1 MFDKILNRFLKYI
14 SFDTQSDDSTNTH
27 PSTEKQKVL
36 GLYLVDELKSLGID
50 NAYMDEYGYVYAK
63 IKGTKDTKTTVGLI
77 AHMDTALEFPGQ
89 VLNPNIINNYQGED
103 IVLKNGINLN
113 TKDFPQLKN
122 CINHTLVTTDGT
134 TLLGADDKA
143 GIAII
148 ISTLDEL
155 LNGNYS
161 YPNLFIAFTPDEEIG
176 EGTEKFNY
184 DYFKADFAYT
194 LDGGPISVINYEN
207 FNAASANI
215 TFTGKSI
222 HPGSAYGKMVNS
234 QLLAMEFQSMLP
246 NIRPENTNNYDGFN
260 HLSSIEGSVS
270 ETKASYI
277 IRNHDKTLFENQIKE
292 FIEITNAL
300 NEKYGYNAV
309 ETKITYSYQ
318 NMKEKVNEKPYVLE
332 YPVEAL
338 KSLGYTPTFIPIRGG
353 TDGARLS
360 FNGIVCPNLGT
371 GGDSCHGPYEYVS
384 VNDMENMVKIVIKM
398 LDIIK

>member
-1 MFDKILNRFLKYI
+1 
-14 SFDTQSDDSTNTH
+14 
-27 PSTEKQKVL
+27 
-36 GLYLVDELKSLGID
+36 
-50 NAYMDEYGYVYAK
+50 
-63 IKGTKDTKTTVGLI
+63 
-77 AHMDTALEFPGQ
+77 
-89 VLNPNIINNYQGED
+89 
-103 IVLKNGINLN
+103 
-113 TKDFPQLKN
+113 
-122 CINHTLVTTDGT
+122 
-134 TLLGADDKA
+134 
-143 GIAII
+143 
-148 ISTLDEL
+148 
-155 LNGNYS
+155 
-161 YPNLFIAFTPDEEIG
+161 
-176 EGTEKFNY
+176 
-184 DYFKADFAYT
+184 
-194 LDGGPISVINYEN
+194 
-207 FNAASANI
+207 
-215 TFTGKSI
+215 
-222 HPGSAYGKMVNS
+222 
-234 QLLAMEFQSMLP
+234 MLP
-246 NIRPENTNNYDGFN
+246 NIRPENTDNYDGFN

-270 ETKASYI
+270 ETKSSYI